1 MAREAAIA
9 YRDRTPSLDE
19 SSKISLV
26 APASRSSNN
35 ATIVPPLLLIVR
47 ISMNEI
53 LYYDRYR
60 EEVCSEKVYGDK
72 SLRWTYGTMA
82 GKVALHLLVKRALFS
97 HWYGWSMDQPGT
109 RQKIEPFIE
118 KFELDASEFAV
129 RPDDFQNFNEFFFRK
144 LKPEARPIDSDPS
157 FVCFPADGRH
167 LCIPDLSSCDG
178 LFVKGEMFDLKTLI
192 WDQELARRYE
202 NGSLLLSRL
211 CPTDYHRFH
220 FPIDGKPSS
229 AKLLNGHLFSVN
241 PIALCQNIQILAT
254 NKRVLTELVTES
266 CGTVLIMEIGATCVG
281 GICQTYKADSAVA
294 KGDEK
299 GYFRFGGS
307 STIVIFEPGRVVFD
321 EDLVEHS
328 SQHRE
333 LYARMG
339 DSMGTIL

>member
-1 MAREAAIA
+1 
-9 YRDRTPSLDE
+9 
-19 SSKISLV
+19 
-26 APASRSSNN
+26 
-35 ATIVPPLLLIVR
+35 
-47 ISMNEI
+47 MNEI

-60 EEVCSEKVYGDK
+60 EEVCSEKVYGDR
-72 SLRWTYGTMA
+72 SLRWTYGTPA
-82 GKVALHLLVKRALFS
+82 GRIALHLLVKRALFS
-97 HWYGWSMDQPGT
+97 HWYGWSMDRPGT
-109 RQKIEPFIE
+109 RWKIEPFIE
-118 KFELDASEFAV
+118 KFELDASEFALQA
-129 RPDDFQNFNEFFFRK
+129 DAFKNFNEFFFRK
-144 LKPEARPIDSDPS
+144 LKSEARPISS
-157 FVCFPADGRH
+157 KFSSICFPADGRH
-167 LCIPDLSSCDG
+167 LCVPDLSNCDG

-192 WDQELARRYE
+192 GDHELARRYE

-220 FPIDGKPSS
+220 FPIDGVPAS
-229 AKLLNGHLFSVN
+229 ARLLNGHLFSVN

-254 NKRVLTELVTES
+254 NKRVLTKFVTES

-281 GICQTYKADSAVA
+281 GICQTYEPDAAVA

-339 DSMGTIL
+339 DAMGTIL